1 MFLLV
6 FIGGTIFHR
15 FSGASSF
22 NQNLCP
28 WGPLIHATNN
38 NATANTGTA
47 SPTVETRSMFSATA
61 CPYLLSP
68 NVTAVAAAGPWCTSC
83 TR

>member
-22 NQNLCP
+22 NQNLCT
-28 WGPLIHATNN
+28 WGPLIHATAT
-38 NATANTGTA
+38 NAMA
-47 SPTVETRSMFSATA
+47 TVETRSMFSATA
-61 CPYLLSP
+61 CPNVLSP